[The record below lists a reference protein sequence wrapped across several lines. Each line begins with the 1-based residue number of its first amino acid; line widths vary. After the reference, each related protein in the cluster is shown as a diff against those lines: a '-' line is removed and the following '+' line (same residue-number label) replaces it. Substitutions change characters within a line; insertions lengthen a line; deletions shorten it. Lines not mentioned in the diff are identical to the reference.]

1 MDMTLPQTDRLTAN
15 VPTIDASSR
24 RASGMTVPSICT
36 GIAAALPA
44 Q

>member
-1 MDMTLPQTDRLTAN
+1 MDMTLPQTDGLTAN

-24 RASGMTVPSICT
+24 RTSSMTVPST
-36 GIAAALPA
+36 RADAAALLLT